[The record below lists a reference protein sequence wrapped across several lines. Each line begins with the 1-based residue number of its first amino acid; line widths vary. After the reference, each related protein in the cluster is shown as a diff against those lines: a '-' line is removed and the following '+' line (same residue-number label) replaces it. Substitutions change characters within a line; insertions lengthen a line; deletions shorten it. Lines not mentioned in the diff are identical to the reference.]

1 MCAFFSLVEEMTISM
16 CHISLYIM
24 NDTLL
29 ADGSNLRNYLMLAQV
44 GISLSVVLEYQTV
57 LHLIMIIMFFANS
70 FLIRIS

>member
-1 MCAFFSLVEEMTISM
+1 MTISM